1 MQLGGPNWKVK
12 LGRRDS
18 TTGFFNL
25 ANSGVLPGP
34 NSSLSS
40 LIQRFDD
47 QGLSTKDMVALSG
60 TFTFLFFLVWYIFK
74 MTL

>member
-25 ANSGVLPGP
+25 ASSGVLPGP
-34 NSSLSS
+34 GSSLSD
-40 LIQRFDD
+40 LIKRFDD

-60 TFTFLFFLVWYIFK
+60 ICPFLSSF
-74 MTL
+74 